1 MIPEICYV
9 VECSAGDYE
18 SYHTWIA
25 GIFLNLEDAEKLKN
39 EIIEKIEII
48 KDISSPYDSEYF
60 ESLTIEQRS
69 TIYYEW
75 WHKKQQALEFNT
87 AKVKV
92 YPFNKPI
99 SSESTIT
106 DHDVRNGTEMSADTK
121 VLGAGNFN
129 KHWIE
134 MLLKAK
140 NPMEM
145 IDELK
150 ER

>member
-25 GIFLNLEDAEKLKN
+25 GILLNFEDAEKLKN

-48 KDISSPYDSEYF
+48 KNTPYAPEYF
-60 ESLTIEQRS
+60 EALTIEQRNR
-69 TIYYEW
+69 IYYEW

-92 YPFNKPI
+92 YPFNKSI
-99 SSESTIT
+99 SSE
-106 DHDVRNGTEMSADTK
+106 
-121 VLGAGNFN
+121 
-129 KHWIE
+129 
-134 MLLKAK
+134 
-140 NPMEM
+140 
-145 IDELK
+145 
-150 ER
+150 